1 MLNRIIAFSGV
12 TLVAAFILTPS
23 EAEEPMDLAIG
34 SASGTHSDQTSQSA
48 NNGWYAGVHTLSR
61 SGDGHFYAQTEIN
74 SAPMRLLVDTGASV
88 VALTA
93 DDARDAGLNWNPAD
107 VSLIGRGASGDVYG
121 VSAVI
126 DNIELGGIAQ
136 RNVQAVIIP
145 EGLDTS
151 LLGQSFLSK
160 IKSVEIVDGQ
170 MALENS

>member
-12 TLVAAFILTPS
+12 TLIAAFILTPS
-23 EAEEPMDLAIG
+23 KGEDPADLANG
-34 SASGTHSDQTSQSA
+34 SASMTASGTAGQPAS
-48 NNGWYAGVHTLSR
+48 NGWYAGVHTLTR

-74 SAPMRLLVDTGASV
+74 GVSLRLLVDTGASV

-93 DDARDAGLNWNPAD
+93 DDARDAGLTWNPAD

-126 DNIELGGIAQ
+126 DTIDLGGITQ
-136 RNVQAVIIP
+136 SNVQAVIIP

-160 IKSVEIVDGQ
+160 IKSVEIVGGQ
-170 MALENS
+170 MALENG